1 MYRSGR
7 QGNYEEGSMLVDR
20 GTMRKGSVLVTSV
33 AVIRHHD
40 QNQLRGGR
48 VYLTNDSGWIKS
60 VLAGRA

>member
-1 MYRSGR
+1 
-7 QGNYEEGSMLVDR
+7 MLVDR

-40 QNQLRGGR
+40 QNQLRRGR